1 MNTTRRYHTS
11 WLIMC
16 GYLLVILPTTVLLF
30 IPLVYVI
37 LPGVTEAV
45 KYPLRLLGAMAGGLL
60 LAFIYYRVMAPRWVR
75 WAVMHAADLRSLKR
89 KMRVSR
95 LLPDGLLVRM
105 SHSSWLPDEVR
116 QQLQAADHRK
126 AAQDNLAVPVQLQ
139 IYQIAYYRLLGWIAI
154 FLFAASAAVLVGLLP
169 SHEWWQ
175 ITGFAPLLI
184 GGLVLLPRRNSKLCL
199 LTLNKAGISYKDQ
212 NWKWHELGDVAYEV
226 RHSWHGSPAHS
237 NYVVNTRKLLK
248 MELLTGG
255 HVVLDLS
262 KALVKVDLE
271 EYIAVYRYRHSLQHS

>member
-1 MNTTRRYHTS
+1 
-11 WLIMC
+11 MC

-30 IPLVYVI
+30 IPLLYVI

-126 AAQDNLAVPVQLQ
+126 AAQDNLAVPVQ
-139 IYQIAYYRLLGWIAI
+139 
-154 FLFAASAAVLVGLLP
+154 
-169 SHEWWQ
+169 
-175 ITGFAPLLI
+175 
-184 GGLVLLPRRNSKLCL
+184 
-199 LTLNKAGISYKDQ
+199 
-212 NWKWHELGDVAYEV
+212 VA
-226 RHSWHGSPAHS
+226 
-237 NYVVNTRKLLK
+237 
-248 MELLTGG
+248 
-255 HVVLDLS
+255 DLS
-262 KALVKVDLE
+262 NCVLPPARLDRYFPVCRLGSSIGRPSALP
-271 EYIAVYRYRHSLQHS
+271 